1 MKTDAFFSRWGIV
14 KRFAK
19 PGKRS
24 LILPREQPA
33 DIKVP
38 LVALEAALA
47 ILLECLHLC
56 TYVI

>member
-1 MKTDAFFSRWGIV
+1 MKTDAFFSRWESV
-14 KRFAK
+14 EKFAK

-38 LVALEAALA
+38 LVADGQFRQ
-47 ILLECLHLC
+47 
-56 TYVI
+56 